1 MLQDA
6 LTVSKAI
13 SWDEVVII
21 ERGKGAGNNAKCL
34 LVGVGLLAHMVET
47 QAPKAVLSSPLVAL
61 QCMQSNVNPSPAFF
75 PVLVKSVESKRM
87 LWQ

>member
-1 MLQDA
+1 VLQDA

-13 SWDEVVII
+13 RWDEVVIV
-21 ERGKGAGNNAKCL
+21 EGGKGAGNNAKCL

-61 QCMQSNVNPSPAFF
+61 QCMQKQCLSLTSFSFSPRQ
-75 PVLVKSVESKRM
+75 VC
-87 LWQ
+87 